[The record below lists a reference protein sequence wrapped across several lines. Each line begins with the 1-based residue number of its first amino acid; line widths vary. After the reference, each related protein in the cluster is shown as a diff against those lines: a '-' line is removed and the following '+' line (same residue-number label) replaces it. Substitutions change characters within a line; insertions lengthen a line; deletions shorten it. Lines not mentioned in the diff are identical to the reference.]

1 MMRKL
6 YLLLYCVYS
15 LTAVAQEANP
25 QPPLKMTVD
34 QYIEKYSS
42 LAVDEMYRSKIP
54 ASITLAQGILE
65 SGNGNSRLATE
76 ANNHFGIK
84 CKASWTGKTMYEDDD
99 APQECFRKYDA
110 AIDSYR
116 DHSDFLMKNSR
127 YAFLFDLEQTDYKAW
142 AHGLKKA
149 GYATNPQY
157 AELLITFIER
167 HKLHKYDGV
176 KLSEEEDRE
185 NKEEKAET
193 IKSYGK
199 EVIVNGVPGIVAKAG
214 DSYAKIALDYDIKVY
229 QIYRNNDL
237 PKDAVCKEGDTV
249 YLKSKKNKS
258 DIPTHIVTE
267 NETMYSISQRYAVK
281 LEKLLDRNELIEGQ
295 EPAVGETIYLRE
307 SRDNAP
313 KLRDTVQKVN
323 PVIPTKPLEEIKVQE
338 PLVITEKAPEVAKV
352 DTQFNEKV
360 YEDPIKNL
368 ETQKPV
374 ELEASKPDPMH
385 DFREN
390 LSFFHTVQK
399 GETLYGI
406 GKKYG
411 VRVDAIKFLNV
422 LSGDSIEVGQRLIIN
437 PAIKSADTKDPQTV
451 PGLHT
456 VRQGETL
463 FSISKMY
470 NLKPADIKATNN
482 LVNDQISIGQS
493 LTIVP
498 AIAEKERPKNAESL
512 THVVEE
518 GETIFLLARKYGVT
532 VAGIKELN
540 KNLDGNLKKGQKIR
554 IR

>member
-6 YLLLYCVYS
+6 YLLLFCV
-15 LTAVAQEANP
+15 LGLNAFAQEANP

-199 EVIVNGVPGIVAKAG
+199 EVVVNGVPGIVAKAG
-214 DSYAKIALDYDIKVY
+214 DSYAQIALDYDMKVY
-229 QIYRNNDL
+229 QLYRNNDL
-237 PKDAVCKEGDTV
+237 PKDAICKEGDTV

-258 DIPTHIVTE
+258 DIPTHIVAE
-267 NETMYSISQRYAVK
+267 NETMYKISQRYAVK

-307 SRDNAP
+307 SRDKAP
-313 KLRDTVQKVN
+313 KLRDTVSTVK
-323 PVIPTKPLEEIKVQE
+323 PVEPIKPIEEVKPKEPEIIK
-338 PLVITEKAPEVAKV
+338 EKAPEIAKV

-360 YEDPIKNL
+360 YEDPIKNI

-374 ELEASKPDPMH
+374 ELEVSKPDPMH

-406 GKKYG
+406 SKKYG
-411 VRVDAIKFLNV
+411 VRVDALKFLNV

-451 PGLHT
+451 PGVHV

-463 FSISKMY
+463 YSISKMY

-482 LVNDQISIGQS
+482 LNSDQISIGQS

-498 AIAEKERPKNAESL
+498 AISEKDRPQNAESL
-512 THVVEE
+512 IHVAED
-518 GETIFLLARKYGVT
+518 GETLFLLARKYGIT
-532 VAGIKELN
+532 VANIRSLN
-540 KNLDGNLKKGQKIR
+540 KNLDGNIKKGQKIR

>member
-1 MMRKL
+1 MRKL
-6 YLLLYCVYS
+6 FLLLFS
-15 LTAVAQEANP
+15 LYGLNAYAQEANP
-25 QPPLKMTVD
+25 QPALKMTVD

-199 EVIVNGVPGIVAKAG
+199 EIIVNGVPGIVAKAG
-214 DSYAKIALDYDIKVY
+214 DSYAQIALDYDMKVY
-229 QIYRNNDL
+229 QLYRNNDL
-237 PKDAVCKEGDTV
+237 PKDAICKEGDTV
-249 YLKSKKNKS
+249 YLKSKKSRS
-258 DIPTHIVTE
+258 DIATHIVGE
-267 NETMYSISQRYAVK
+267 NESMYLISQRYAVK

-307 SRDNAP
+307 SRDKTP
-313 KLRDTVQKVN
+313 KLRDTVQIVN
-323 PVIPTKPLEEIKVQE
+323 PVVPAKPAEVIKVKE
-338 PLVITEKAPEVAKV
+338 PDMMVEETPVIAKV
-352 DTQFNEKV
+352 DTQFNQKV

-374 ELEASKPDPMH
+374 EVEASKPDPMH

-390 LSFFHTVQK
+390 LSFFHTTQK

-422 LSGDSIEVGQRLIIN
+422 LSGDSIEVGQKLIIN

-451 PGLHT
+451 PGLHI

-482 LVNDQISIGQS
+482 LVSDQISIGQG

-532 VAGIKELN
+532 VAVIKELN
-540 KNLDGNLKKGQKIR
+540 KNLDGNLKKGQNIR

>member
-6 YLLLYCVYS
+6 YLLLFCVYG
-15 LTAVAQEANP
+15 LTAFAQEANP

-199 EVIVNGVPGIVAKAG
+199 EVTVNGVPGIVAKAG
-214 DSYAKIALDYDIKVY
+214 DSYAQIALDYDMKVY
-229 QIYRNNDL
+229 QLYRNNDL
-237 PKDAVCKEGDTV
+237 PKDAICKEGDTV

-258 DIPTHIVTE
+258 DIPTHIVAE
-267 NETMYSISQRYAVK
+267 NETMYKISQRYAVK

-323 PVIPTKPLEEIKVQE
+323 PVIPTKPVDEIKVQE

-374 ELEASKPDPMH
+374 EVEASKPDPMH

-399 GETLYGI
+399 GETIYGI
-406 GKKYG
+406 SKKYG

-422 LSGDSIEVGQRLIIN
+422 LSGDSIEVGQKLIIN

-451 PGLHT
+451 PGLHI

-482 LVNDQISIGQS
+482 LVSDQISIGQS

-498 AIAEKERPKNAESL
+498 AIAEKERPKSAESL

>member
-1 MMRKL
+1 
-6 YLLLYCVYS
+6 
-15 LTAVAQEANP
+15 
-25 QPPLKMTVD
+25 
-34 QYIEKYSS
+34 
-42 LAVDEMYRSKIP
+42 
-54 ASITLAQGILE
+54 
-65 SGNGNSRLATE
+65 
-76 ANNHFGIK
+76 
-84 CKASWTGKTMYEDDD
+84 
-99 APQECFRKYDA
+99 
-110 AIDSYR
+110 
-116 DHSDFLMKNSR
+116 
-127 YAFLFDLEQTDYKAW
+127 
-142 AHGLKKA
+142 
-149 GYATNPQY
+149 
-157 AELLITFIER
+157 
-167 HKLHKYDGV
+167 
-176 KLSEEEDRE
+176 
-185 NKEEKAET
+185 
-193 IKSYGK
+193 
-199 EVIVNGVPGIVAKAG
+199 
-214 DSYAKIALDYDIKVY
+214 
-229 QIYRNNDL
+229 
-237 PKDAVCKEGDTV
+237 
-249 YLKSKKNKS
+249 
-258 DIPTHIVTE
+258 
-267 NETMYSISQRYAVK
+267 VK

-307 SRDNAP
+307 SRDKTP
-313 KLRDTVQKVN
+313 KLRDTVQIVN
-323 PVIPTKPLEEIKVQE
+323 PVVPTKPVEEIKVQE

-360 YEDPIKNL
+360 YEDPIKNI

-374 ELEASKPDPMH
+374 DVEVTKPDPMH

-406 GKKYG
+406 SKKYG

-422 LSGDSIEVGQRLIIN
+422 LSGDSIEVGQKLIIN

-451 PGLHT
+451 PGLHI

-482 LVNDQISIGQS
+482 LVSDQISIGQS

-540 KNLDGNLKKGQKIR
+540 KNLDGNLKKGQNIR

>member
-6 YLLLYCVYS
+6 YLLLFCV
-15 LTAVAQEANP
+15 LGLNAFAQEANP

-199 EVIVNGVPGIVAKAG
+199 EVVVNGVPGIVAKAG
-214 DSYAKIALDYDIKVY
+214 DSYAQIALDYDMKVY
-229 QIYRNNDL
+229 QLYRNNDL
-237 PKDAVCKEGDTV
+237 PKDAICKEGDTV

-258 DIPTHIVTE
+258 DIPTHIVAE
-267 NETMYSISQRYAVK
+267 NETIYKISQRYAVK

-307 SRDNAP
+307 SRDKAP
-313 KLRDTVQKVN
+313 KLRDTVQIVN
-323 PVIPTKPLEEIKVQE
+323 PVVPTKPVEEIKVKE
-338 PLVITEKAPEVAKV
+338 PEVITEKAPEVAKV

-374 ELEASKPDPMH
+374 EVEASKPDPMH

-422 LSGDSIEVGQRLIIN
+422 LSGDSIEVGQKLIIN

-451 PGLHT
+451 PGLHI

-482 LVNDQISIGQS
+482 LVSDQISIGQS

-532 VAGIKELN
+532 ETSIKELN
-540 KNLDGNLKKGQKIR
+540 KNLDVNLKKGQKIR

>member
-6 YLLLYCVYS
+6 YLLLFCV
-15 LTAVAQEANP
+15 LGLNAFAQEANP

-199 EVIVNGVPGIVAKAG
+199 EVVVNGVPGIVAKAG
-214 DSYAKIALDYDIKVY
+214 DSYAQIALDYDMKVY
-229 QIYRNNDL
+229 QLYRNNDL
-237 PKDAVCKEGDTV
+237 PKDAICKEGDTV

-258 DIPTHIVTE
+258 DIPTHIVAE
-267 NETMYSISQRYAVK
+267 NETMYKISQRYAVK

-307 SRDNAP
+307 SRDKAP
-313 KLRDTVQKVN
+313 KLRDTVQIVN
-323 PVIPTKPLEEIKVQE
+323 PVVPTKPVEEIKVKE
-338 PLVITEKAPEVAKV
+338 PEVITEKAPEVAKV

-374 ELEASKPDPMH
+374 EVEASKPDPMH

-422 LSGDSIEVGQRLIIN
+422 LSGDSIEVGQKLIIN

-451 PGLHT
+451 PGLHI

-482 LVNDQISIGQS
+482 LVSDQISIGQS

-532 VAGIKELN
+532 ETSIKELN